1 MRAAVAILAAV
12 MSVTTGGPL
21 RCPCY
26 LVALLNGGTAVA
38 APPADCPLPTPTPC
52 CPCKAHREAD
62 EPKSAEGSTPERTPH
77 PSAPCNHGPGID
89 LVAPTASG
97 ERLAGES
104 ETGHGTL
111 ALSAERLDLSPS
123 HADLVRTLLPDPP
136 SSAHSPLRYCHS
148 FRC

>member
-26 LVALLNGGTAVA
+26 LVALLKGTTVT
-38 APPADCPLPTPTPC
+38 APPAEFPLPTPAPGC
-52 CPCKAHREAD
+52 SCKSHREAD
-62 EPKSAEGSTPERTPH
+62 EPKPGEENTPEKTPH
-77 PSAPCNHGPGID
+77 PSAPCNHGPGVD

-97 ERLAGES
+97 ERPTGGD
-104 ETGHGTL
+104 ETGQSTL
-111 ALSAERLDLSPS
+111 AFSVERLDLSPS
-123 HADLVRTLLPDPP
+123 HAGAVRAIVPDPP
-136 SSAHSPLRYCHS
+136 SSNHSPLRYCHS